1 MDSLGGGSSE
11 KRQRFKKAVEIG
23 TWTQFLEQ
31 DAKIARK
38 AFKVWFSEVYLKTP
52 EGRGLPKNVKQQ
64 IHHISDAVV
73 HRTRR
78 SQLLPGT
85 IDVLAI
91 WEDIPLVPGTSEWGV
106 ARVRLIAH
114 LLVHGLFRES
124 QAQGLVVTEQE
135 IAEARLWLYKKPD
148 GTVSRFEPI
157 RQPWH
162 FRDLHWVPKPNTGG
176 SFEHIV
182 EVHTSEQGMEIAVAE
197 HDQNNPEALRI
208 SPQTLQ
214 QLVRAPIQPDE
225 PPIAKT
231 SQARNIA
238 VPRRLRDTVGQ
249 SRNEAHP
256 AQNSSEQNFG
266 ASDGRANRT
275 RTRTDQSS
283 DTEQSEE
290 PMITSTRRIG
300 VAGPMIKPEA
310 EGADDAAPGA
320 TSMTTRPAFSPG
332 STTNL
337 SRSSTAPFG
346 RVQSG
351 ESGTRAHIPIQTSE
365 QAQQLGSCSHSTQQ
379 MNDETEA
386 LLEVSE
392 DEEDHFDKRVKMD
405 DIPSDWDSNY
415 HSRFQQDVEAQS
427 EGHSSDLQ
435 VIEQTTDDNNGDV
448 QEVGQ
453 GRLVVPSL
461 PSSPFGG
468 VGVQD
473 KGDQKM
479 DTELKTEEEA
489 IAFFANQGDPNPERS
504 AAQLFGTDRWI
515 SSERDVDE
523 TPKSEATTDILSRD
537 DTEMVGSGDGLYDE
551 QDKENRLV
559 SGFENG
565 PSDEDDRLEVR
576 MVQDMY
582 ATSEDELSAV
592 TM

>member
-1 MDSLGGGSSE
+1 MDSLGGGSSK

-73 HRTRR
+73 HRTGR

-162 FRDLHWVPKPNTGG
+162 FKDLHWVPEPNTGG
-176 SFEHIV
+176 TFEHIV

-225 PPIAKT
+225 SPTAKT
-231 SQARNIA
+231 SQAWNIV
-238 VPRRLRDTVGQ
+238 VPRRLRGTVGQ

-256 AQNSSEQNFG
+256 APNSSEQSLG
-266 ASDGRANRT
+266 ALDGRANRT

-283 DTEQSEE
+283 DAEQSEE
-290 PMITSTRRIG
+290 LVITSTRRIG

-310 EGADDAAPGA
+310 EGADDAALGG
-320 TSMTTRPAFSPG
+320 TSMSTRPVL
-332 STTNL
+332 STWSTNDL
-337 SRSSTAPFG
+337 SRSSTAPLG
-346 RVQSG
+346 RVQPD
-351 ESGTRAHIPIQTSE
+351 ESETRGHTSVQTSE
-365 QAQQLGSCSHSTQQ
+365 QAQQLGSCLHGAQQ
-379 MNDETEA
+379 MNNEDEA

-392 DEEDHFDKRVKMD
+392 DEEDHFNKRVKME
-405 DIPSDWDSNY
+405 DIPWDWDSKY
-415 HSRFQQDVEAQS
+415 HPRFRQDVDD
-427 EGHSSDLQ
+427 HSSDIQ

-453 GRLVVPSL
+453 DRSIVPSL

-473 KGDQKM
+473 REDQM
-479 DTELKTEEEA
+479 MNTELKTEEEA
-489 IAFFANQGDPNPERS
+489 ITFFANQGDPNPERS
-504 AAQLFGTDRWI
+504 AAQLFGMDWWT
-515 SSERDVDE
+515 SPERNVDE
-523 TPKSEATTDILSRD
+523 IAKSEATTDILSRN
-537 DTEMVGSGDGLYDE
+537 DTEMVGSGDGIHDE
-551 QDKENRLV
+551 QDKENGPV
-559 SGFENG
+559 SGTENG
-565 PSDEDDRLEVR
+565 VRGDEDDRLEVR
-576 MVQDMY
+576 IVEHVY
-582 ATSEDELSAV
+582 GSSEDELSAD

>member
-1 MDSLGGGSSE
+1 MDFLGGGSSK

-23 TWTQFLEQ
+23 TWTHFLEQ

-52 EGRGLPKNVKQQ
+52 EGRALPKNIKQQ

-135 IAEARLWLYKKPD
+135 VAEARLWLYKKPD

-162 FRDLHWVPKPNTGG
+162 FKDLHWVPEPNTGG
-176 SFEHIV
+176 NFEHIV

-197 HDQNNPEALRI
+197 QDQNNPEALRM

-225 PPIAKT
+225 SPTAQS

-238 VPRRLRDTVGQ
+238 VPRRLRDIVGQ

-256 AQNSSEQNFG
+256 ARNSSEQYFG
-266 ASDGRANRT
+266 ALNGRPNRT
-275 RTRTDQSS
+275 RIQTDQSS
-283 DTEQSEE
+283 DAEQSEQLV
-290 PMITSTRRIG
+290 ITSTRRIG
-300 VAGPMIKPEA
+300 VAGPLIKPEA
-310 EGADDAAPGA
+310 EGADDAASGG
-320 TSMTTRPAFSPG
+320 TSMTTRRAVSTG
-332 STTNL
+332 STINL
-337 SRSSTAPFG
+337 SRSSTASFG
-346 RVQSG
+346 RVQPS
-351 ESGTRAHIPIQTSE
+351 ESGTRAHASVQTSE
-365 QAQQLGSCSHSTQQ
+365 QLQQLGSCSHSAQQ
-379 MNDETEA
+379 MNDESER

-392 DEEDHFDKRVKMD
+392 DEEDQFNKRVKMD
-405 DIPSDWDSNY
+405 DIPWDWGSKY

-427 EGHSSDLQ
+427 EGHSSDFQ
-435 VIEQTTDDNNGDV
+435 IIEHKTNDDDGDIE
-448 QEVGQ
+448 EVGP
-453 GRLVVPSL
+453 GRTIVQSL

-468 VGVQD
+468 VG
-473 KGDQKM
+473 
-479 DTELKTEEEA
+479 
-489 IAFFANQGDPNPERS
+489 I
-504 AAQLFGTDRWI
+504 
-515 SSERDVDE
+515 
-523 TPKSEATTDILSRD
+523 
-537 DTEMVGSGDGLYDE
+537 
-551 QDKENRLV
+551 QDKEDQMMN
-559 SGFENG
+559 
-565 PSDEDDRLEVR
+565 
-576 MVQDMY
+576 
-582 ATSEDELSAV
+582 T
-592 TM
+592 